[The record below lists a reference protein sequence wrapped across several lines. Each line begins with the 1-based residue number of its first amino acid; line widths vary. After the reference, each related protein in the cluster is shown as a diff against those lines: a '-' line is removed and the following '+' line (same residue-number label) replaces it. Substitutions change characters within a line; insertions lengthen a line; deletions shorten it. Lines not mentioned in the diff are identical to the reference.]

1 MRTMVWGSAWAEGE
15 AETAL
20 ALGAERPGFTQV
32 AQTATPFPILPGF
45 QPHIFA
51 GFRISCLNI
60 SILKKESLYYLKILN
75 ESPGLD
81 IH

>member
-1 MRTMVWGSAWAEGE
+1 MGRGHVHEDYVWGSAWAEGE

-20 ALGAERPGFTQV
+20 ALGAERPGLTQV

-45 QPHIFA
+45 QPHIFG

-60 SILKKESLYYLKILN
+60 SIL
-75 ESPGLD
+75 
-81 IH
+81 